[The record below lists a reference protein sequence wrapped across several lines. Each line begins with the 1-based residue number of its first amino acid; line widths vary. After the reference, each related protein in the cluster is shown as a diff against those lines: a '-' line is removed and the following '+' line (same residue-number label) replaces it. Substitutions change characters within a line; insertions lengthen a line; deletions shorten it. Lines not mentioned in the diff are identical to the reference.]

1 MAGLRTLAEI
11 EAAGTALGEAM
22 PPLTQEQADRA
33 YALYAP
39 HVARMTAAQAACTA
53 A

>member
-11 EAAGTALGEAM
+11 EDAGRALGEAM
-22 PPLTQEQADRA
+22 PRITQEQADRA

-39 HVARMTAAQAACTA
+39 HTARMTAAQAAPTA